1 MLLAASIA
9 FRAALTVPE
18 VEVEAAVTRI
28 DRLVKTDRTK
38 VTSVLIKPVSDQPRR
53 T

>member
-1 MLLAASIA
+1 VLLAASIA
-9 FRAALTVPE
+9 FRAALTVP
-18 VEVEAAVTRI
+18 EVEAAVTRI